1 MILVVE
7 INVGYLTKKSDH
19 YNIDKIKAK
28 HVTSSQLCCQMDNVF
43 YYLKIFFSVDGKK

>member
-19 YNIDKIKAK
+19 KNIDKTAK
-28 HVTSSQLCCQMDNVF
+28 HVASSQLCYQIDNVF
-43 YYLKIFFSVDGKK
+43 YYLKIIFFGRWKK